1 MSSDL
6 SPGLI
11 DEAIQWSVRLD
22 FNTPSP
28 PTRQAFEQWLHAQP
42 AHALAWDRVQSLRT
56 DFDRMPQRLALD
68 TLDAAQRLRQ
78 SRSVS
83 RRRAL
88 KLLSLS
94 GIATATGW
102 MAYSHTP
109 WQRLLAS
116 ASTSVGEQRTVR
128 LDDGS
133 TIVLNT
139 DTAIRTE
146 LDPQQ
151 RLVVLSRGEILVT
164 TGADETAPG
173 HRPFRVRTPFGD
185 LQALGTRFVVRLHKH
200 RALVSVQEGA
210 VLLTPAKA
218 ADSAARQTAMP
229 GSPWW
234 LSADASTPAPPPDF
248 GADDWA
254 DGVMAG
260 RAIRLGDLLA
270 ELGRYRHGHIS
281 CDERVAGLRLSGT
294 FHVRQTEQVLQ
305 LIAQTQPVSI
315 SRRTRWWVHV
325 GPASGQ

>member
-28 PTRQAFEQWLHAQP
+28 ATRKAFEQWLQARP
-42 AHALAWDRVQSLRT
+42 AHALAWERVQSLRN
-56 DFDRMPQRLALD
+56 DFGRMPPRLALD

-78 SRSVS
+78 SRLAS

-88 KLLSLS
+88 KLLSVS
-94 GIATATGW
+94 GLAAATGW
-102 MAYSHTP
+102 LAYAHAP

-146 LDPQQ
+146 LDLQQ

-164 TGADETAPG
+164 TGADAAAPG

-185 LQALGTRFVVRLHKH
+185 LQALGTRFVVRLQEE
-200 RALVSVQEGA
+200 RAVVSVQEGA
-210 VLLTPAKA
+210 VRMLPAKGA
-218 ADSAARQTAMP
+218 KDGATETATP
-229 GSPWW
+229 GSQWW
-234 LSADASTPAPPPDF
+234 LSADSSTQAPPPDF

-260 RAIRLGDLLA
+260 RAIRLGDLVA
-270 ELGRYRHGHIS
+270 ELGRYRHGRIS

-315 SRRTRWWVHV
+315 SRHTRWWIHV